1 MTSAAGVR
9 VRLGGRLAGRRRA
22 LAYAIVIADACV
34 AALLFGLWLGNG
46 WPADQIVAL
55 ASAGPFTEWS
65 LPVVR
70 LAVQGCAVG
79 TVGMLITSVLLPRT
93 GGELPDAALRCLRTA
108 AWLAV
113 GWGAGTAALL
123 ALTWSDDIALPVTKL
138 PFSELL
144 GGPAATAS
152 FPEAIPYLFGALL
165 SLLIAAGAGMAQT
178 IQGAAGLL
186 VLSGYNLLPLST
198 QGHATHS
205 PVTPYVV
212 TVHVIAVS
220 LWVGGLAGMLVHVR
234 ADPDLLAATV
244 PRFSNLALI
253 CYVAVG
259 ASGLTAGLVLAGSP
273 SELWSSRYGALVLC
287 KVAALGALGYFG
299 WRHRRRTMPAL
310 AAGRVGSGR
319 AFLRLAA
326 AEVVVMA
333 ATIALGVALS
343 QNPTPGTSVTGG
355 HQHAAPAG
363 VPAGHAGPSGHSGGS
378 AGAAG
383 AGGKAAGAA

>member
-9 VRLGGRLAGRRRA
+9 LGGRSAGQRRA
-22 LAYAIVIADACV
+22 LAYAIVIADAGV
-34 AALLFGLWLGNG
+34 AALLFGLWLGGG
-46 WPADQIVAL
+46 WPADQILAL

-93 GGELPDAALRCLRTA
+93 DGELTDTALRCLRTA
-108 AWLAV
+108 SWLAV

-138 PFSELL
+138 PFSQLL
-144 GGPAATAS
+144 GGPGATAS

-178 IQGAAGLL
+178 TQGAIGLL

-205 PVTPYVV
+205 PITPYVV

-234 ADPDLLAATV
+234 ADPDVLAVAV
-244 PRFSNLALI
+244 PRFSTLALI

-273 SELWSSRYGALVLC
+273 AELWSSRYGALVLC

-299 WRHRRRTMPAL
+299 WRHRRRTVPAL
-310 AAGRVGSGR
+310 AAGRTGAAR

-343 QNPTPGTSVTGG
+343 QNPTPGTSTGG
-355 HQHAAPAG
+355 GTGGGHEHAAPAG
-363 VPAGHAGPSGHSGGS
+363 RHAGHPDSLAGVGGVGGEQAS
-378 AGAAG
+378 GAA
-383 AGGKAAGAA
+383 